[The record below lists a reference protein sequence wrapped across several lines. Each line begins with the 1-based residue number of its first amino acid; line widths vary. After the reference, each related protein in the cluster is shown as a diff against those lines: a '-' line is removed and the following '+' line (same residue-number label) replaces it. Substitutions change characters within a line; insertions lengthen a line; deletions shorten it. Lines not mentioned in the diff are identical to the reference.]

1 MCDFRICSESA
12 LDIIFEVYLTTSACR
27 GVSSCGAVGEPA
39 KDHLRLSQGWNLTL
53 QTFQGYPGI
62 GKLLNK
68 PEVVAESTALLKG
81 LREHL
86 VLLDIVV
93 GHRPEDV
100 LLSDAIGKP

>member
-1 MCDFRICSESA
+1 MCDFRLCRESA
-12 LDIIFEVYLTTSACR
+12 IKMTFEVYLTTSACR

-86 VLLDIVV
+86 VLLDVIVRH
-93 GHRPEDV
+93 GPADGCMNCFKN
-100 LLSDAIGKP
+100 A

>member
-1 MCDFRICSESA
+1 MRKT
-12 LDIIFEVYLTTSACR
+12 V
-27 GVSSCGAVGEPA
+27 
-39 KDHLRLSQGWNLTL
+39 
-53 QTFQGYPGI
+53 
-62 GKLLNK
+62 
-68 PEVVAESTALLKG
+68 PEVVAKAAALLKS

>member
-12 LDIIFEVYLTTSACR
+12 LEVTFEVYLTTSACR
-27 GVSSCGAVGEPA
+27 GVSSCGAIGEPA
-39 KDHLRLSQGWNLTL
+39 KGHLRLSQGLDIL
-53 QTFQGYPGI
+53 GPGI